1 MYISD
6 LAVDNFRSYEHQ
18 VVQLAR
24 GVNAFVGKNGQGKTN
39 LVEAVA
45 YLATFSSHRVAADTA
60 LVRAGC
66 DAGVIRAKIVEHERE
81 TVLEI
86 EILAGKAN
94 RARINRV
101 AVPTREVLG
110 HLAVV
115 VFAPEDL
122 ALVKGDPRERRRF
135 IDQLCIQRSPRI
147 AAVIADLDKLLRQ
160 RSALLKRLA
169 AKRRA
174 GASVDISLLE
184 VFDEQF
190 ITLAAQ
196 LTVMRMEVLSE
207 LRPYLSQAYHQV
219 ASGQSEAAVQLKS
232 GITGSELTEAE
243 ERAFFDVDTVADA
256 MRSALARRRDHE
268 LERAVTL
275 VGPQR
280 DDLVFTLGELPAR
293 GYASHGESWSLAL
306 ALRLASFQLLCEQA
320 ASSHRGTP
328 LLILDD
334 VFAELDATRRDK
346 LAEIVKSAGQ
356 VLITAA
362 VPTDV
367 PAQLDTT
374 WFSVANAT
382 VNPTTSPH
390 EVASD
395 A

>member
-6 LAVDNFRSYEHQ
+6 LAVDNFRSYHHQ

-39 LVEAVA
+39 LIEAVA

-66 DAGVIRAKIVEHERE
+66 EAGVIRAKIVENERE

-101 AVPTREVLG
+101 AVPTRDVLG

-174 GASVDISLLE
+174 GGSVDISLLE

-190 ITLAAQ
+190 VTLAAE
-196 LTVMRMEVLSE
+196 LTVMRMQVVGE
-207 LRPYLSQAYHQV
+207 LRPHLAKAYHQV

-232 GITGSELTEAE
+232 GITGSELSEAE
-243 ERAFFDVDTVADA
+243 EREFLDIDTVAEA
-256 MRSALARRRDHE
+256 MRNALASRREHE

-280 DDLVFTLGELPAR
+280 DDLVFTLGALPAR

-306 ALRLASFQLLCEQA
+306 ALRLASFQLLREQA
-320 ASSHRGTP
+320 EASNRGTP

-334 VFAELDATRRDK
+334 VFAELDATRRDQ
-346 LAEIVKSAGQ
+346 LAEIVQSAEQ

-374 WFSVANAT
+374 WFAVANANVT
-382 VNPTTSPH
+382 PTCSPH
-390 EVASD
+390 EVAGD
-395 A
+395 E

>member
-6 LAVDNFRSYEHQ
+6 LAVDNFRSYHHQ

-66 DAGVIRAKIVEHERE
+66 EAGVIRAKISEHNRE
-81 TVLEI
+81 TVIEI

-101 AVPTREVLG
+101 AVPTRDVLG

-147 AAVIADLDKLLRQ
+147 AAVISDMDKLLRQ
-160 RSALLKRLA
+160 RSALLKRLV
-169 AKRRA
+169 AKRRS
-174 GASVDISLLE
+174 GGSVDISLLE

-190 ITLAAQ
+190 IPLAAQ
-196 LTVMRMEVLSE
+196 LTVIRMQVLSE
-207 LRPYLSQAYHQV
+207 LRPHLTAAYHTV
-219 ASGQSEAAVQLKS
+219 ANGQSEARVQVKS
-232 GITGSELTEAE
+232 GITGAELTAGE
-243 ERAFFDVDTVADA
+243 ESAFFDVAQVEEA
-256 MRSALARRRDHE
+256 MRAALAQRREKE

-280 DDLVFTLGELPAR
+280 DDLIFTLGDLPAR

-320 ASSHRGTP
+320 KETNRGTP
-328 LLILDD
+328 VLILDD
-334 VFAELDATRRDK
+334 VFAELDATRRDQ
-346 LAEIVKSAGQ
+346 LAEIVQTAEQ

-374 WFSVANAT
+374 WFAVANAT
-382 VNPTTSPH
+382 VTPTSSPH
-390 EVASD
+390 EVIAD
-395 A
+395 E